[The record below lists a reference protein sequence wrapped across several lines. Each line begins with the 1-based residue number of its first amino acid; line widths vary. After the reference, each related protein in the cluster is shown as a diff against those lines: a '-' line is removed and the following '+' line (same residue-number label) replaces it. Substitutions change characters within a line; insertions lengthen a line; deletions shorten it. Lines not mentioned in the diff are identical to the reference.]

1 MICLENQILLVFKLL
16 KNKLTP
22 VLCTTFLYMLTKRS
36 IAPSLPPGDKH
47 YSLGPVGSV
56 KSRRLRQSL
65 EHPTDTYLISSDGRW
80 GRKSLPTKKHMNTQ
94 SSMLLST
101 SNGNGKL
108 AMVSSLSRY
117 YNQRRML
124 ISKQWKEHVWGMP
137 VPIITETYLSKNIQ
151 TKEDKLPFCTRKTI
165 CKFVML

>member
-1 MICLENQILLVFKLL
+1 MYHVFVYVNQTINSTFPATRRQTLFIR
-16 KNKLTP
+16 TSG
-22 VLCTTFLYMLTKRS
+22 LCK
-36 IAPSLPPGDKH
+36 
-47 YSLGPVGSV
+47 V
-56 KSRRLRQSL
+56 KKAETVIETSHRY
-65 EHPTDTYLISSDGRW
+65 TYLISSDGKW

-124 ISKQWKEHVWGMP
+124 TSKQWKEHVWGMP

-151 TKEDKLPFCTRKTI
+151 PKEDKLPFCTRKTI
-165 CKFVML
+165 CKFIML